1 MMSFKYHFLPLIAVF
16 LVSCQGPET
25 ALEKLVAEKDS
36 LKTLVDEYNDRIT
49 EINKTIAESDSS
61 FETSL
66 TLVST
71 LTTQA
76 EAFEHYFEIYG
87 EVETDKNVLLY
98 PESMGLINN
107 ILVAEGQKVSQG
119 QVLAQMDN
127 RIIRDQ
133 ISELQNSYELA
144 KTTFEKQS
152 RLWEQK
158 IGSEMQYLQAKTQKE
173 SLESSIA
180 TLNSQLAKS
189 QVKAPFA
196 GTIDAIFPKQG
207 EMGSPQMPILRIV
220 NTDKMYIKSDVSEQ
234 HLSSVKEGT
243 PVQVFFPGMDKTVET
258 SISEISRY
266 INPENRS
273 FKVRVDLAKG
283 EANLRPNQ
291 MAHMKINDY
300 GDKEAIVLPTSIV
313 MQTAAGEDF
322 VYVLEEKEGKAF
334 AKKILVKTG
343 FEYEGRTEILE
354 GLEKDMQV
362 ISEGAKSVRDGQRVR
377 LS

>member
-1 MMSFKYHFLPLIAVF
+1 
-16 LVSCQGPET
+16 
-25 ALEKLVAEKDS
+25 
-36 LKTLVDEYNDRIT
+36 
-49 EINKTIAESDSS
+49 
-61 FETSL
+61 
-66 TLVST
+66 
-71 LTTQA
+71 
-76 EAFEHYFEIYG
+76 
-87 EVETDKNVLLY
+87 
-98 PESMGLINN
+98 MGLINN

-119 QVLAQMDN
+119 QVLAQLDN

-133 ISELQNSYELA
+133 IGELQNSYELA

-234 HLSSVKEGT
+234 HLSAVKEGT

-334 AKKILVKTG
+334 AKKIFVKTG